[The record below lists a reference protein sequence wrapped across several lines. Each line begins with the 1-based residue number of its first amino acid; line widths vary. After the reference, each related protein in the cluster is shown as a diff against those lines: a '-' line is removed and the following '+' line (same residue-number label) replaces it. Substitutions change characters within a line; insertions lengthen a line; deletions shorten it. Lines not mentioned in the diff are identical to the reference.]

1 MYRFLVRP
9 RWLLL
14 HLLAGGAVIL
24 MINLA
29 FWQLHRL
36 DQRQAF
42 NSLVR
47 SNSSTAVSS
56 FESVVT
62 TATDPYSV
70 EWRPVIITGSYLLG
84 DAITVVNKS
93 QNGTSGVDS
102 VVPLRTASG
111 ITVLI
116 NRGFIPLAQSV
127 PAPTTST
134 VSVTGFL
141 RRSQT
146 RSFGGAID
154 ASGGVVVEWQRIDI
168 PRIDAQFDGDLAPM
182 YIQRFDSTPPEGDWP
197 ARVIN
202 PTLDN
207 GPHLSYAGQWFF
219 FSASVIGGWIFVIR
233 RKIQSDKNP
242 KQNQQFG

>member
-1 MYRFLVRP
+1 MYRFLLRP

-14 HLLAGGAVIL
+14 HLVVCSSLVL

-36 DQRQAF
+36 EQRQAF

-47 SNSSTAVSS
+47 SNSSAPVDPMA
-56 FESVVT
+56 SVLT
-62 TATDPYSV
+62 SATDPESV
-70 EWRPVIITGSYLLG
+70 EWRPVTVTGSYLTK
-84 DAITVVNKS
+84 DAITIVNKS
-93 QNGTSGVDS
+93 QNGTAGVDS
-102 VVPLRTASG
+102 VVPLRTTTG

-127 PAPTTST
+127 PAPST
-134 VSVTGFL
+134 QVVSVTGFL

-154 ASGGVVVEWQRIDI
+154 SSAGIVLEWQRIDI
-168 PRIDAQFDGDLAPM
+168 PRIDAQIDGDIASM
-182 YIQRFDSTPPEGDWP
+182 YIQRLDSTPAEGDWP

-219 FSASVIGGWIFVIR
+219 FSACVIAGWIFVVR
-233 RKIQSDKNP
+233 RKIKAENSP
-242 KQNQQFG
+242 K

>member
-1 MYRFLVRP
+1 MYRFLLRP
-9 RWLLL
+9 RWILL
-14 HLLAGGAVIL
+14 HLLAGIMVVL
-24 MINLA
+24 LVNLG

-36 DQRQAF
+36 DQRQTF

-47 SNSSTAVSS
+47 SNSSASVTPLESILTAK
-56 FESVVT
+56 T
-62 TATDPYSV
+62 TPEAV
-70 EWRPVIITGSYLLG
+70 EWRPVTVTGSYLVD
-84 DAITVVNKS
+84 DAFTVVNKS
-93 QNGTSGVDS
+93 QNGAAGVNS
-102 VVPLRTASG
+102 VVPLRTTTG
-111 ITVLI
+111 LTVLI

-127 PAPTTST
+127 PPPPGSI

-154 ASGGVVVEWQRIDI
+154 ASIGVVLEWQRIDI

-182 YIQRFDSTPPEGDWP
+182 YIQRLDSNPREGEWP

-207 GPHLSYAGQWFF
+207 GTHLSYAVQWFF
-219 FSASVIGGWIFVIR
+219 FSACIVGGWVFVVHR
-233 RKIQSDKNP
+233 RIKSDKSP
-242 KQNQQFG
+242 K